1 MAAARTRTAKKPGAT
16 TAACV
21 HKFEATK
28 GKAYW
33 VVKAKPIN
41 NRGEAKDVEVP
52 VTVFK
57 CSCCGE
63 LKEYPDVWESNFTAP
78 VIRAKSVKPALK
90 KTAKTKA

>member
-1 MAAARTRTAKKPGAT
+1 MAAAKTGIAKKPRAT
-16 TAACV
+16 AAACV

-63 LKEYPDVWESNFTAP
+63 LKEYPDIWESNFTAP
-78 VIRAKSVKPALK
+78 VMRTKTVKPAIK
-90 KTAKTKA
+90 RAAKTKA